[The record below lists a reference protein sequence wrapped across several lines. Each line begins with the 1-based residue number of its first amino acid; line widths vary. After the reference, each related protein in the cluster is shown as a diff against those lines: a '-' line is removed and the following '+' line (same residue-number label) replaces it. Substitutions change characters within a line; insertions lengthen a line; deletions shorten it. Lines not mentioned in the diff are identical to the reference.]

1 MTGLLLGLAL
11 AEDRFLHPGSRPWH
25 KALLLPV
32 LLHGTFDA
40 VNFLLDGVRGE
51 AALAVEVL
59 IVLLGFA
66 VARRRL
72 LGLLRLHPVEHDL
85 VGLLARAAQGD
96 KLAAAEARALHD
108 AAEAGPFGPLAR
120 VASGGGGGGGMGDGA
135 AGAGRVRA
143 GSGDGYATELDVSNV
158 STSTVDTE
166 ADRELCALE
175 AGGRGGVNG
184 KGEEGEGEGKDG
196 EVVVD
201 VPLVG
206 PSRKAIALT
215 GLLGCGL
222 TAGMLCFL
230 YMVEL

>member
-1 MTGLLLGLAL
+1 MGLSL

-25 KALLLPV
+25 RTLLPPV

-40 VNFLLDGVRGE
+40 ANFLLDGIRGE
-51 AALAVEVL
+51 VALAIEIL

-66 VARRRL
+66 LARRRL
-72 LGLLRLHPVEHDL
+72 LELLRLHPVEHDL

-108 AAEAGPFGPLAR
+108 EAEAGPLGPLAR
-120 VASGGGGGGGMGDGA
+120 VASGGLMEDS
-135 AGAGRVRA
+135 GRARA
-143 GSGDGYATELDVSNV
+143 GSGDGYVTELDV

-166 ADRELCALE
+166 YDRELCELE
-175 AGGRGGVNG
+175 AAAGGGGEKG
-184 KGEEGEGEGKDG
+184 KGVKADVE
-196 EVVVD
+196 

-230 YMVEL
+230 YLAGL